1 VKHLILVGP
10 AGFSA
15 ESDRWI
21 ELKSTWKGVL
31 ANFIWE
37 SNVTPQ
43 AIIRYVEQLSH
54 NDFIWNITYIFH
66 KKKLYPTYCIMFV
79 KKRLRKNCGFC
90 GFPPTYNGERK

>member
-1 VKHLILVGP
+1 MKHLILVGP

-43 AIIRYVEQLSH
+43 AIIRYVEQ
-54 NDFIWNITYIFH
+54 
-66 KKKLYPTYCIMFV
+66 FV
-79 KKRLRKNCGFC
+79 
-90 GFPPTYNGERK
+90 TQ